1 LGVSLC
7 GAAAGPP
14 LMVDYG
20 PHTEKRIAGVL
31 EALERYGSQS
41 IIALEGV
48 PGTGKSFIG
57 SISAQRFAGHPELVR
72 EVQFHPA
79 VSYEEFVEGLRIE
92 AGGVVTK
99 PGILLDWNDR
109 ALDDPTQK
117 YVLLIEELTRANIAA
132 VLGELMTY
140 LEYRDRVFTT
150 LYSRRPIRI
159 MRNLAVLATYNPAD
173 RTALEIDNAL
183 LRRLRIIHFG
193 PDVNQLDEMLKA
205 SKLSPQAT
213 GKLKDIFLY
222 CEKAHPNEF
231 TYQMPFGHGIFA
243 GVVQET
249 PDLYLLWEERIK
261 HMLYRPLARPHPFA
275 DQIKALYPWR
285 DQAFTAK

>member
-1 LGVSLC
+1 
-7 GAAAGPP
+7 
-14 LMVDYG
+14 MTDYG
-20 PHTEKRIAGVL
+20 PHTEKRIAEVV

-41 IIALEGV
+41 IVALEGV

-57 SISAQRFAGHPELVR
+57 SISAQRFSGHPELVR
-72 EVQFHPA
+72 EIQFHSA

-99 PGILLDWNDR
+99 PGIFLDWNDR
-109 ALDDPTQK
+109 ALDDPKQR

-183 LRRLRIIHFG
+183 LRRLRVITFR
-193 PDVNQLDEMLKA
+193 PDVNQLEEMLKA
-205 SKLSPQAT
+205 SNKLTPQVIA
-213 GKLKDIFLY
+213 KLKEIFLA
-222 CEKAHPNEF
+222 CEKANPNEF

-249 PDLYLLWEERIK
+249 PDLYLLWEQRIR

-275 DQIKALYPWR
+275 ERIKELYPWR
-285 DQAFTAK
+285 DPAYTAS